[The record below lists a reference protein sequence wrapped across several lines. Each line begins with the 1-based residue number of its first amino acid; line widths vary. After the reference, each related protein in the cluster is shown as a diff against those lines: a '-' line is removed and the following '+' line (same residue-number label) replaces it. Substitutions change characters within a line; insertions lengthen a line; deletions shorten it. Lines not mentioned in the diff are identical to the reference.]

1 MQAADDARIG
11 SKTIMDIETAEAVDT
26 LRTDIRQV
34 ETSLTGEI
42 HRVETSVTGEI
53 LRVETSL
60 TGEIHR
66 VETSLTAKIETVRMS
81 LNDKVE
87 HAETSLTAKML
98 ELHNEAKGHAN
109 IGLESV
115 RDDIRAVAEAVVA
128 LGSKVDALRR

>member
-1 MQAADDARIG
+1 
-11 SKTIMDIETAEAVDT
+11 MDIETAEALDT
-26 LRTDIRQV
+26 LRTDIRRV
-34 ETSLTGEI
+34 ETSLAGGI
-42 HRVETSVTGEI
+42 H
-53 LRVETSL
+53 RVETSL

-87 HAETSLTAKML
+87 HVETSLTAKML
-98 ELHNEAKGHAN
+98 ELHDEAKRHAN

-115 RDDIRAVAEAVVA
+115 RDGIRMVAEAVVA